1 MGGTARGQVR
11 PFRRKRG
18 SDLVTMAARPTIA
31 IDGPAGAGK
40 STVSRR
46 LARELGLRYV
56 DTGAMYRVV
65 GVLADAQGIDFG
77 DVGAL
82 AALCGRLELRFE
94 ERPDGLHTIADGQ
107 DLSTAI
113 RTAAAGELASRVST
127 VPAVRERLVAL
138 QRAMAAAGGVVME
151 GRDIGTVVLPDA
163 TVKIYL
169 VASAAERARRRCAEL
184 NARGEAV
191 DVEQV
196 TREIA
201 ERDRRDQ
208 GRAHS
213 PLRAADDALVI
224 DTTSEGIDAVVERVR
239 ALIAARGK
247 S

>member
-1 MGGTARGQVR
+1 M
-11 PFRRKRG
+11 K
-18 SDLVTMAARPTIA
+18 PTIA

-46 LARELGLRYV
+46 LAQALGLRYV

-65 GVLADAQGIDFG
+65 GVLAEAEGVDFDDAA
-77 DVGAL
+77 AL
-82 AALCGRLELRFE
+82 AALCDRLSLRFE
-94 ERPDGLHTIADGQ
+94 ERGDGVHVIGNDR
-107 DLSTAI
+107 DLSAAI
-113 RTAAAGELASRVST
+113 RTAAAGQLASKVST
-127 VPAVRERLVAL
+127 VPVVRERLVAL
-138 QRAMAAAGGVVME
+138 QRAMAAGGGVVME

-184 NARGEAV
+184 NARGEAI
-191 DVEQV
+191 DQAAV
-196 TREIA
+196 TREIE

-213 PLRAADDALVI
+213 PLRPADDALLI
-224 DTTSEGIDAVVERVR
+224 DTSDEGVEAVVARVR
-239 ALIAARGK
+239 ALVAAGK